1 MKGSTRDCFY
11 HLLQLLDKKKKLA
24 LAGVMANLFGISE
37 KTVTDWFRKVSFP
50 QGLNLIK
57 VQHLLGLLGFEPDET
72 RELSSAAAHL
82 RPLLIYGVFTPE
94 LIGEM
99 LGVKAESILRIAKG
113 NSGTRA
119 GREEVMSVI
128 YLRKSEVLD
137 KKKEIWKEELDFLQ
151 LPSLPTVQKRLADR
165 DGFMPPRVD
174 ETQPYCSQGIQ
185 FPKLAQNPKDLAL
198 NLLAMQ
204 IIQILP
210 LATRVAS
217 DEFSAAD
224 RDVLRKLV
232 GSGKIFELKNE
243 LVRLCGERARDLANK
258 EGVCDE

>member
-57 VQHLLGLLGFEPDET
+57 IQHLLGLLGFEPDET

-82 RPLLIYGVFTPE
+82 RSLLIYGVFTPE

-113 NSGTRA
+113 NSGTSA
-119 GREEVMSVI
+119 AREEVISVV
-128 YLRKSEVLD
+128 YLRKIEVLD
-137 KKKEIWKEELDFLQ
+137 KKKEIWIEELDFLQ

-165 DGFMPPRVD
+165 DGFMPPRTG
-174 ETQPYCSQGIQ
+174 ETELPREMR
-185 FPKLAQNPKDLAL
+185 FPKFPEAPKDLLL

-224 RDVLRKLV
+224 RDCLRKLV
-232 GSGKIFELKNE
+232 GPKTVFQLKNE
-243 LVRLCGERARDLANK
+243 LVRLCGERARDLANQ
-258 EGVCDE
+258 EDVRDE